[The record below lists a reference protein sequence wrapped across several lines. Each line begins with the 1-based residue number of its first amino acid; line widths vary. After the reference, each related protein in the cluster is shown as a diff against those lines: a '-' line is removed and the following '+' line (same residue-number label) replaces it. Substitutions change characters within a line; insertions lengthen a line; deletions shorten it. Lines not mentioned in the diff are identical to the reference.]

1 MKKNI
6 KKSEPQQTAYL
17 LGFRQWATKV
27 KNTPVIIKFVFQDA
41 VRKNKSAKYICVNL
55 FEAAAPVDIQDRSI
69 CIAAD
74 CGRVI
79 EDLLAVKNKNI

>member
-1 MKKNI
+1 M
-6 KKSEPQQTAYL
+6 
-17 LGFRQWATKV
+17 
-27 KNTPVIIKFVFQDA
+27 TPVIIKFVFHDA
-41 VRKNKSAKYICVNL
+41 VRKNKSANYICVNL

-69 CIAAD
+69 CISAD